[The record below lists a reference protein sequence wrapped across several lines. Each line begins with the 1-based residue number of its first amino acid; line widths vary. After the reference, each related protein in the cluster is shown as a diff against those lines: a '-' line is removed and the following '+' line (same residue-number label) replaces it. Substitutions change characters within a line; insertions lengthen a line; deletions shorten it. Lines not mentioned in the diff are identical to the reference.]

1 MARSPNV
8 RIPGEPPIIGDD
20 EPEAREAPAS
30 VVQHDEAP
38 TPRRVDLKAAAGDLP
53 DADSIDMSTLRKSIL
68 TKQGWLCP
76 WPENDA
82 TALPAATRR

>member
-1 MARSPNV
+1 MARVPNV
-8 RIPGEPPIIGDD
+8 RIPGEPPKLDED

-30 VVQHDEAP
+30 AVQDDEVP
-38 TPRRVDLKAAAGDLP
+38 TPRRAEVKAAAGELP
-53 DADSIDMSTLRKSIL
+53 DADSIDMHALRKSIL

-82 TALPAATRR
+82 SALPPAARR

>member
-8 RIPGEPPIIGDD
+8 RIPGEPPSLGEA

-30 VVQHDEAP
+30 AVQDDDRP
-38 TPRRVDLKAAAGDLP
+38 TPRRVDMKAAAGDLP
-53 DADSIDMSTLRKSIL
+53 DADSIDVTTLRKSVL
-68 TKQGWLCP
+68 TKQGWICP

-82 TALPAATRR
+82 SAIPAVARR

>member
-1 MARSPNV
+1 MARVPNV
-8 RIPGEPPIIGDD
+8 RIPGEPPSIGDA

-30 VVQHDEAP
+30 AVPDEPP
-38 TPRRVDLKAAAGDLP
+38 TPRRVDIKAAAGDLP
-53 DADSIDMSTLRKSIL
+53 DAASIDMETLRKSVL

-82 TALPAATRR
+82 SALPPAARR

>member
-1 MARSPNV
+1 MARVPNV
-8 RIPGEPPIIGDD
+8 RIPGEPPSIGED

-30 VVQHDEAP
+30 AVQDEPP
-38 TPRRVDLKAAAGDLP
+38 TPRRVDIKAAAGDLP
-53 DADSIDMSTLRKSIL
+53 DADSIDMTTLRKSVL

-82 TALPAATRR
+82 SAMIPARR